1 MTEMHT
7 MHRHSCKTPL
17 YLTCILGH
25 CVCLHQAVCRQRHP
39 GAPLPAPAVLH
50 RVRTRAEHRVSATTN
65 IFSTSKN
72 IYIIG
77 NKYLHHR

>member
-7 MHRHSCKTPL
+7 MHRHSCNTPRL
-17 YLTCILGH
+17 CLTCILCH
-25 CVCLHQAVCRQRHP
+25 CVCLHEAVRRQRHP

-77 NKYLHHR
+77 KKYFN